1 MKYKNI
7 VGKAD
12 FDRFKFKT
20 WNIYAIIMIILN
32 RPKNS
37 KYIYIGI
44 RLVYNNTIYER
55 GFNMIYSNERK
66 LSLSGWLMKN
76 NFTSYETP
84 LKLQKFLL
92 FYEALT
98 KVSGE
103 SPDFSHLR
111 GYKKGPVFS
120 NVWGDYTKERASFNA
135 AAQSAYD
142 KNVESINVER
152 AKKCAFIVGTM
163 TEQELSDL
171 THQMNLWKSKENR
184 IMSGEYQVDLDE
196 SDFNYSD
203 EQLIST
209 LNTICSTDMIE
220 SSTIIPL
227 DKKYFVFSKS
237 DAELLTEKH
246 FDVLL
251 TLSENEEL
259 HNPVFVEF
267 DDEGRLLID

>member
-12 FDRFKFKT
+12 FDRFKFKIL
-20 WNIYAIIMIILN
+20 NIYAIIMVILN
-32 RPKNS
+32 RLKHS
-37 KYIYIGI
+37 KYIYINI
-44 RLVYNNTIYER
+44 RLIYNNTIHER

-120 NVWGDYTKERASFNA
+120 NVWGDYTKERESFNA

-196 SDFNYSD
+196 SDFDYSD
-203 EQLIST
+203 EKLIST
-209 LNTICSTDMIE
+209 LNMICSTDMIE
-220 SSTIIPL
+220 NSTIIPL
-227 DKKYFVFSKS
+227 DKKYFIFSKS

-267 DDEGRLLID
+267 DEEGRLLID

>member
-1 MKYKNI
+1 
-7 VGKAD
+7 
-12 FDRFKFKT
+12 
-20 WNIYAIIMIILN
+20 MIILN
-32 RPKNS
+32 RIKHS
-37 KYIYIGI
+37 KYIYINI
-44 RLVYNNTIYER
+44 RLIYNNTIHER

-120 NVWGDYTKERASFNA
+120 NVWGDYTKERESFNA

-203 EQLIST
+203 EKLIST
-209 LNTICSTDMIE
+209 LNMICSTDIIE

-267 DDEGRLLID
+267 DEEGRLLID

>member
-12 FDRFKFKT
+12 FDRFKFKIL
-20 WNIYAIIMIILN
+20 NIYAIIMIILN
-32 RPKNS
+32 RIKHS
-37 KYIYIGI
+37 KYIYINI
-44 RLVYNNTIYER
+44 RLIYNNTIHER

-120 NVWGDYTKERASFNA
+120 NVWGDYTKERESFNA

-203 EQLIST
+203 EKLIST
-209 LNTICSTDMIE
+209 LNMICSTDIIE

-267 DDEGRLLID
+267 DEEGRLLID